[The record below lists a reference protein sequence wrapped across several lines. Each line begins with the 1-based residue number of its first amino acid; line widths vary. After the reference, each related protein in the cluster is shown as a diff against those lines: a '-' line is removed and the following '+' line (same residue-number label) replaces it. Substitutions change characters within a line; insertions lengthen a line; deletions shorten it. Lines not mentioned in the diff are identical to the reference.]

1 MKIIDCQQ
9 GTPEWLAV
17 RLGVPTASEFD
28 SIITPKKGDL
38 AAAHET
44 YIDRL
49 LDEQIRRDAERPFK
63 GNADTERGH
72 ALEPDARALY
82 AFIHDVEPQQV
93 GFILRDDGLA
103 GCSPDSLIDEDGGL
117 EIKCPDGPQH
127 VGYLRAGTI
136 PDKYKPQVHGCMI
149 ITGRKWWD
157 FMSYCPGHKPL
168 IIRAYPDDY
177 TAKLAKLLDGF
188 IEKLAVE
195 KLKLMGEAA

>member
-28 SIITPKKGDL
+28 SIITPKRGDL

-157 FMSYCPGHKPL
+157 FMSYCPGHKPM

-195 KLKLMGEAA
+195 KLKLMGEEA